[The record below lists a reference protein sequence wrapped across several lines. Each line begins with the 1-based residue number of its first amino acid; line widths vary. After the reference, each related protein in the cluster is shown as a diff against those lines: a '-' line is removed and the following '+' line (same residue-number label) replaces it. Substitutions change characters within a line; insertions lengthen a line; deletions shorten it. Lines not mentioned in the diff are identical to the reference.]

1 MLFIATT
8 QSSSSKHYL
17 LFFLPKKRKSYVQI
31 LALSVFKYS
40 STPIQMFL
48 TSNLYS
54 FWNNMTFSE
63 LTESQYNFTCHVE
76 YWLCHSNGIAPIVG
90 CKILKDYALGCFV
103 SNHKTLQSKHI
114 YLPIFSSTH
123 SKVYI
128 VQQKFGKNLNALKIV
143 IIKIPQITH
152 FFWV

>member
-1 MLFIATT
+1 M
-8 QSSSSKHYL
+8 
-17 LFFLPKKRKSYVQI
+17 
-31 LALSVFKYS
+31 FKYS

-114 YLPIFSSTH
+114 YLPIFSSMYTRCFT
-123 SKVYI
+123 
-128 VQQKFGKNLNALKIV
+128 KFGIKVAWSLQFLGYLGTLHLKFQKARTKIGDFLPLPNWLSQLN
-143 IIKIPQITH
+143 
-152 FFWV
+152 WDS